1 VKLEF
6 KQKHTE
12 QLPLYNLETEQFIN
26 LAIKTSNQLG
36 WVFGNKT
43 GTGFTAYTNNG
54 LFSWNAEVKMKIMN
68 GYAILQS
75 HSSGND
81 FIDVVENKRNI
92 EDFISAFKRLQKTL
106 SPAEPEL
113 IYENLEKSVA

>member
-1 VKLEF
+1 MKLEF

-26 LAIKTSNQLG
+26 LAIETLNQLG

-68 GYAILQS
+68 GYATLQS
-75 HSSGND
+75 QSRGND

-92 EDFISAFKRLQKTL
+92 ENFISAFKSLQKTL

-113 IYENLEKSVA
+113 MYENLEKSVA